1 MLLSTEIVKTH
12 QLSLSG
18 CFDLSPDGAIL
29 LQSWDNIFDLAGKNA
44 LLKQE
49 NSGLEYFSFTKQ
61 GALLTISHQML
72 GYYKDGELVERVK
85 LPTAGMKLASAGE
98 DLLYL
103 YGGNISPN
111 TNIYIYCKGGG
122 YKKFLEA
129 PEKVLSLTTAGDKIF
144 FSIRNDIYTAK
155 LGEKLSLICLMP
167 GPSVQSLAYDPASGI
182 LYFSAGE
189 AVYSLKQGKAY
200 LVSEHLGEDLRFYQG
215 SLYVLSPK
223 YGTLFRLAG
232 LETRNIVSQLKEKRK
247 VGPSER
253 QTQPLQPQTWKQL
266 NDAVYL
272 AVSAAEEALNGDTR
286 RPVNIASGQL
296 RQ

>member
-1 MLLSTEIVKTH
+1 MGFNKILKIFFVLLSFVVSRPGVAQDAGPSVKFSVLLSPEIVKTH

-29 LQSWDNIFDLAGKNA
+29 LQSWDNIFDLAGKNT

-72 GYYKDGELVERVK
+72 GYYKDGKLVERVK
-85 LPTAGMKLASAGE
+85 LPTTGMKLAPGGE

-111 TNIYIYCKGGG
+111 TNIYIYGKGGG

-144 FSIRNDIYTAK
+144 FSICNAIYTAK

-167 GPSVQSLAYDPASGI
+167 GPVIQSLAYDPASQV

-200 LVSEHLGEDLRFYQG
+200 LLSEHLGEDLRFYQG

-223 YGTLFRLAG
+223 YGTLFRLTG
-232 LETRNIVSQLKEKRK
+232 L
-247 VGPSER
+247 
-253 QTQPLQPQTWKQL
+253 
-266 NDAVYL
+266 
-272 AVSAAEEALNGDTR
+272 
-286 RPVNIASGQL
+286 
-296 RQ
+296 